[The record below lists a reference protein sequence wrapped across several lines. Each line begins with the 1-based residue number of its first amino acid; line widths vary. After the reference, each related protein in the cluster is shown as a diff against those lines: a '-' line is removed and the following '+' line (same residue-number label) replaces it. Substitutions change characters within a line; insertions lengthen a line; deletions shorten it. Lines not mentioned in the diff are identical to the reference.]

1 MKVWI
6 DLISGDEMVSDSYPH
21 TPIFN
26 GACLEVKARYRTKGV
41 EQIAIASD
49 DVIEDDGTGETIV
62 DLVDAFKLNEIQL
75 AKADF
80 MAYVKNFLKA
90 VTDKLTAR
98 GKADRIDE
106 FKKGCTEF
114 VKFVISKY
122 AEFQFYTGP
131 SYNMEA
137 GIALSYQK
145 EQTDEGPT
153 FLFFLDN
160 LREEKF

>member
-1 MKVWI
+1 M
-6 DLISGDEMVSDSYPH
+6 
-21 TPIFN
+21 
-26 GACLEVKARYRTKGV
+26 
-41 EQIAIASD
+41 
-49 DVIEDDGTGETIV
+49 
-62 DLVDAFKLNEIQL
+62 

-122 AEFQFYTGP
+122 SEFQFYTGP

-137 GIALSYQK
+137 GIALSY
-145 EQTDEGPT
+145 
-153 FLFFLDN
+153 
-160 LREEKF
+160 